1 MNDARK
7 RIAGNINI
15 TNTLCWEWTGSP
27 RDNGYCRTTYKR
39 TSWYVHR
46 LSYSSFIGAI
56 PNGYD
61 VCHKCDNRRCCNPA
75 HLFVG
80 TRRDNMQDAVK
91 KNRVAK
97 GEIISRNIRG
107 EKCHLSKLTDLEV
120 LEIRRMNIDGKKT
133 SSISKKFNITTD
145 NIRRI
150 IRRDTWRHI

>member
-15 TNTLCWEWTGSP
+15 TDSLCWEWMGTP

-39 TSWYVHR
+39 ASWYVHR
-46 LSYSSFIGAI
+46 LSYASFIGVI

-61 VCHKCDNRRCCNPA
+61 VCHKCDNRRCCNPN
-75 HLFVG
+75 HLFIG

-97 GEIISRNIRG
+97 GDIISIHIRG
-107 EKCHLSKLTDLEV
+107 EKCHMAKLTDLEV
-120 LEIRRMNIDGKKT
+120 LEIRRLNMDGENT